1 MVVVAD
7 MEVDRV
13 ANTKVDMVADME
25 EDNVADN
32 VVDIVGRHWSGHGG
46 RQVS

>member
-7 MEVDRV
+7 IEVDRV

>member
-1 MVVVAD
+1 MVAD
-7 MEVDRV
+7 IEVDRV

-32 VVDIVGRHWSGHGG
+32 VVLVGGFACAGILF
-46 RQVS
+46 